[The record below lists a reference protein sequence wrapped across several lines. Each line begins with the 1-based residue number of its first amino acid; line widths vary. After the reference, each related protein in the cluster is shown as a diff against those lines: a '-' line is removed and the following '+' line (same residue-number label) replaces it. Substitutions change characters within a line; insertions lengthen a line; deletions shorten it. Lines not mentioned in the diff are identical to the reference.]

1 MFDYN
6 NAFSRNIGWVTTA
19 EQQILKTKNVA
30 IAGAGGVGGVHLLT
44 LARLGIENFHIADFD
59 DFEIHNFNRQ
69 SGAFMSTLGQQKV
82 DVMERMAHD
91 INPTAKIKV
100 FPEGVFEHNIDEFL
114 EGVDLYVDALDFFA
128 LSARKVVFQKCHEK
142 NIPVITAAPLGM
154 GCAFLCFMPGKMSYE
169 EYFRFEDKK
178 TEDEQLIQFLI
189 GLSPAMLQRPYLV
202 DESRVSFKEKRGP
215 STPMAV
221 NLCAGIAGTYALK
234 ILLNRGQIL
243 AAPYGL
249 HFDAYRNKFKKTWRP
264 LGNAGLLPKI
274 MFKIAK
280 KIVLAPST
288 PLTNLAKAKPLKPIE
303 EIFEYAKWAPSGD
316 NMQPQR
322 IEVINELECI
332 IHGHDTRNDV
342 VYDLQGNASKLA
354 LGCFIANCKIAAQTL
369 NYKLDITLTTNKLG
383 NEPEHENYS
392 LFPTFELRLTP
403 SVEPLTAHPLFPY
416 IKTRCV
422 QRKRMGTRPLSTTEK
437 QKLTDSL
444 PQGFSVIWKESFA
457 DRWAI
462 AKFMYGN
469 ATTRLSMKEGY
480 DVHSKIMEFTPISQD
495 TSPEKN
501 CNSTFSKDKLPAK
514 SLGIDPITIALTK
527 WSLKSWDRFK
537 FLDKY
542 LGGTI
547 TPKLLLDF
555 STAIKSCAHFVI
567 VADEEPKTLE
577 DYLAAGEALQNFWL
591 QTAEL
596 QLGFQPEQTPVI
608 FSEYLRN
615 GVQFTKNDFAQKNVM
630 AIDKDFKAMI
640 GEDNVKRA
648 VFMGRLGRTE
658 MPTSRS
664 VRLSLEELTYKKES

>member
-6 NAFSRNIGWVTTA
+6 KAFSRNIGWVTEA
-19 EQQILKTKNVA
+19 EQQVLRTKKVA

-44 LARLGIENFHIADFD
+44 LARLGVENFYISDFD
-59 DFEIHNFNRQ
+59 DFEVHNFNRQ
-69 SGAFMSTLGQQKV
+69 SGAFMSTLGEQKV
-82 DVMERMAHD
+82 DVMARMAKD
-91 INPTAKIKV
+91 INPEANIKS
-100 FPEGVFEHNIDEFL
+100 FPEGIFEHNVDEFL

-154 GCAFLCFMPGKMSYE
+154 GCAFLCFMPGKMTYE
-169 EYFRFEDKK
+169 QYFRFRDKK
-178 TEDEQLIQFLI
+178 SEDDQLIQFLI

-202 DESRVSFKEKRGP
+202 DETRVSFIEKRGP

-221 NLCAGIAGTYALK
+221 NLCAGIAETYALK
-234 ILLNRGQIL
+234 ILLNRGEVL

-264 LGNAGLLPKI
+264 FGNAGLLPKI
-274 MFKIAK
+274 MFKMAR
-280 KIVLAPST
+280 KIVLAPSV
-288 PLTNLAKAKPLKPIE
+288 PLSKEEQLKPIE

-322 IEVINELECI
+322 IEVTGDLTCV
-332 IHGHDTRNDV
+332 IHGHDTRDHV
-342 VYDLQGNASKLA
+342 VYDLEGNASKLA
-354 LGCFIANCKIAAQTL
+354 LGCFIENCKIAAQSL
-369 NYKLDITLTTNKLG
+369 NYELEVNLTTNKEG
-383 NEPEHENYS
+383 QEPEHKDYS
-392 LFPTFELRLTP
+392 LFPTFSLSLTP
-403 SVEPLTAHPLFPY
+403 TKEALKQHSLFPY

-422 QRKRMGTRPLSTTEK
+422 QRKRMGTRKLTKIEK
-437 QKLTDSL
+437 QKFEDIL
-444 PQGFSVIWKESFA
+444 PEGFSVVWKETFA
-457 DRWAI
+457 ERWAI

-480 DVHSKIMEFTPISQD
+480 DVHSKIMEFTPISKD

-501 CNSTFSKDKLPAK
+501 CNSTFSKDKLPAN

-527 WSLKSWDRFK
+527 WTLKSWKRFK
-537 FLDKY
+537 FLDTY

-547 TPKLLLDF
+547 APKLLLDF

-567 VADEEPKTLE
+567 VADKEPETLE
-577 DYLAAGEALQNFWL
+577 NYLAAGAAIQRFWL
-591 QTAEL
+591 QATEL

-615 GVQFTKNDFAQKNVM
+615 GTSFSSNEFTQKNVVK
-630 AIDKDFKAMI
+630 IDKSFKSLI
-640 GEDNVKRA
+640 GDDNVKRA
-648 VFMGRLGRTE
+648 VFMGRLGRTT

-664 VRLSLEELTYKKES
+664 VRLSLEELRYKKD